1 MPAVRYRITGLAL
14 SPDVVDDRRQ
24 LDAALARILG
34 VATTEVRNPVVI
46 KHSLDARRR
55 PARHVYSLEVDV
67 PDAAHP
73 RPRPPRGANV
83 RVVDEETQ
91 PAALRASGVLADAP
105 SVASLP
111 ADFRPIVVGAGPA
124 GLFAA
129 LALARLGAP
138 PVIVERGEPM
148 EPRADKVERLASE
161 GVLDPESNMLFGE
174 GGAGAFS
181 DGKIYT
187 RTRNPQVSSVLKEL
201 VELGANPRILIDAR
215 PHIGADVLKQ
225 LLPRFRA
232 RLQGLGAEIRYGT
245 LVTGLIREGDAIVG
259 VRLGDGSELRR
270 APVIMAPGHSA
281 RDTFAALAE
290 AGIPLEAWSTALGV
304 RIEHPQEM
312 IDRIQ
317 YKSTRP
323 RSEGLPPADYHL
335 AWHGRGGRG
344 SYTFCNC
351 PGGRIVPATN
361 LPGHIVTNG
370 MANSRRDG
378 AYANSAVVV
387 QVRPDDYAPYGDPSD
402 PLRGFAFQDVW
413 EQKAFALG
421 GGDYRAPAQRVV
433 DFLEAR
439 PSTSALETSYRPGT
453 TPANLRDCLP
463 EPVADAVA
471 QSLASFG
478 RRLRGF
484 DGPLGVLV
492 GVESRTSSPV
502 RILRD
507 EECKALD
514 VEGFYPVGEGAGYAG
529 GIVSAAVDGIRAA
542 EAMVKRARV
551 RVARES

>member
-14 SPDVVDDRRQ
+14 LPDVVGDPRQ
-24 LDAALARILG
+24 LAAALSRILG
-34 VATTEVRNPVVI
+34 VAANEIRNPVVI

-67 PDAAHP
+67 PDAATP

-83 RVVDEETQ
+83 RVVDEATQ

-105 SVASLP
+105 VVASFP
-111 ADFRPIVVGAGPA
+111 DDFRPVVVGAGPA

-138 PVIVERGEPM
+138 PIILERGEPIG
-148 EPRADKVERLASE
+148 PRADKVDALWERGE
-161 GVLDPESNMLFGE
+161 LDPESNMLFGE

-201 VELGANPRILIDAR
+201 VEMGASPGILVDAR
-215 PHIGADVLKQ
+215 PHIGADVLQ
-225 LLPRFRA
+225 RILTSFRG
-232 RLQGLGAEIRYGT
+232 RLASLGVEIRYQT
-245 LVTGLIREGDAIVG
+245 KVTALLREERAIVG
-259 VRLGDGSELRR
+259 VRLEGGEELHR
-270 APVIMAPGHSA
+270 APVLMAPGHSA
-281 RDTFAALAE
+281 RDTFAFLHEAE
-290 AGIPLEAWSTALGV
+290 IPMEAWSTALGV
-304 RIEHPQEM
+304 RIEHPQQM

-317 YKSTRP
+317 YKSSHP
-323 RSEGLPPADYHL
+323 RSNGLPPADYHL

-351 PGGRIVPATN
+351 PGGRIVAATN
-361 LPGHIVTNG
+361 LDGHIVTNG

-387 QVRPDDYAPYGDPSD
+387 QVRPGDYLPYGEEGD
-402 PLRGFAFQDVW
+402 PLIGFAFQDVW

-439 PSTSALETSYRPGT
+439 PSTVELQTSYRPGT

-463 EPVADAVA
+463 ESVANAIA
-471 QSLASFG
+471 QSLHSFG

-507 EECKALD
+507 EECRALD
-514 VEGFYPVGEGAGYAG
+514 VAGFYPVGEGAGYAG

-542 EAMVKRARV
+542 EAMVRHCRT
-551 RVARES
+551 RVAAD